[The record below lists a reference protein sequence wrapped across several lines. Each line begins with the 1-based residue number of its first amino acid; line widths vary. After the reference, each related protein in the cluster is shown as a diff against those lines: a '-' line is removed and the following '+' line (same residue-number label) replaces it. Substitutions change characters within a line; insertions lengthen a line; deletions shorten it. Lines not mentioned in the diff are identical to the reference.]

1 MKIQSKE
8 FTLYKRVLM
17 VLGGGLVL
25 ELLFC
30 GFKYL
35 SNSGHVTLW
44 AAMAVVLMAC
54 LGVLIDI
61 YYRQEFPFECVG
73 VENMQRL
80 GAQLTP
86 EQRDKLWSKGKLTL
100 YQWDVACRQANQGDI
115 FNGKVTQKSD
125 FE

>member
-1 MKIQSKE
+1 MKPQSKE
-8 FTLYKRVLM
+8 FAFYKRVLM
-17 VLGGGLVL
+17 VLGGCLVL

-35 SNSGHVTLW
+35 STSGHVTLL
-44 AAMAVVLMAC
+44 AAMAVMLITC

-61 YYRQEFPFECVG
+61 YYRQEFTFECVG

-86 EQRDKLWSKGKLTL
+86 EQRDELWDKGKLTL
-100 YQWDVACRQANQGDI
+100 RQWDVACRQANI
-115 FNGKVTQKSD
+115 NNLYH
-125 FE
+125 

>member
-35 SNSGHVTLW
+35 STSGHVTLL
-44 AAMAVVLMAC
+44 AAMAVMLITC
-54 LGVLIDI
+54 LGVLID
-61 YYRQEFPFECVG
+61 
-73 VENMQRL
+73 
-80 GAQLTP
+80 T
-86 EQRDKLWSKGKLTL
+86 
-100 YQWDVACRQANQGDI
+100 
-115 FNGKVTQKSD
+115 
-125 FE
+125 

>member
-8 FTLYKRVLM
+8 FAFYKRVLM

-44 AAMAVVLMAC
+44 AAMAVMLMAC
-54 LGVLIDI
+54 LGVLI
-61 YYRQEFPFECVG
+61 CK
-73 VENMQRL
+73 N
-80 GAQLTP
+80 
-86 EQRDKLWSKGKLTL
+86 
-100 YQWDVACRQANQGDI
+100 
-115 FNGKVTQKSD
+115 
-125 FE
+125 